1 MPPRPGGSEAAFGGK
16 GCRRGFCAQSWVS
29 IIPVVMGKPADR
41 DKLVLV
47 VDDQPSILSTLSA
60 ILTDE
65 GYRTVVTE
73 SGEDAVRLYEE
84 ARPDVVFLDIW
95 LADMDGL
102 ETLQALRER
111 DPLAAVIM
119 ISGHGTAATAVQAL
133 KMGACDFIEKPLSYG
148 QVVTAVEG
156 ALVRKAAG
164 GGAPLPP
171 LAEDRAAPPD
181 LAPAPPLRLLRT
193 GTLPQRTLR
202 ASTVLYGLGLH
213 SGARTGMAL
222 QPLPPDSGLHVVTL
236 PTRTHVP
243 VHVDSVGD
251 TDYATTLAVDGQLI
265 RTVEHLLSALHAR
278 GITNLLIKV
287 HGEIP
292 VLDGSAL
299 EFCQALEQV
308 GVVDQDAPRRELV
321 IDRRYEVRGGG
332 GKLLAIEPWD
342 GFAVSYLLRYPPP
355 VGEQRGEF
363 ILTSFEAYE
372 REIAPA
378 RTFGFMKDLAM
389 MSELGLGSGGRLDN
403 CILVGEEGVV
413 NTTLRFP
420 DELVRHKILDII
432 GDLYLLGYPLR
443 GRVTARLTGHR
454 DNIALLREIQAANRV
469 DVATV

>member
-1 MPPRPGGSEAAFGGK
+1 
-16 GCRRGFCAQSWVS
+16 
-29 IIPVVMGKPADR
+29 
-41 DKLVLV
+41 
-47 VDDQPSILSTLSA
+47 
-60 ILTDE
+60 
-65 GYRTVVTE
+65 
-73 SGEDAVRLYEE
+73 
-84 ARPDVVFLDIW
+84 
-95 LADMDGL
+95 
-102 ETLQALRER
+102 
-111 DPLAAVIM
+111 M
-119 ISGHGTAATAVQAL
+119 ISGHGTAATAVQAI

-156 ALVRKAAG
+156 ALARKES
-164 GGAPLPP
+164 GAVIPLPA
-171 LAEDRAAPPD
+171 LVEDRAPPPD
-181 LAPAPPLRLLRT
+181 LAAAPPLRLLRT

-213 SGARTGMAL
+213 SGTRTGMAL
-222 QPLPPDSGLHVVTL
+222 QPLPPDSGLHIVTL

-243 VHVDSVGD
+243 VYVDSVGD
-251 TDYATTLAVDGQLI
+251 TDYATTLAVDGQAI

-278 GITNLLIKV
+278 GVTNLLIKV

-308 GVVDQDAPRRELV
+308 GVVDQEVARRELV
-321 IDRRYEVRGGG
+321 IDRRYEVRSGE
-332 GKLLAIEPWD
+332 GKLLAIEPCD

-355 VGEQRGEF
+355 IGEQHGEF
-363 ILTSFEAYE
+363 TLTSFAAYE

-378 RTFGFMKDLAM
+378 RTFGFMKDLKM
-389 MSELGLGSGGRLDN
+389 MSELGLGTGGRLDN

-420 DELVRHKILDII
+420 DEFVRHKILDVI
-432 GDLYLLGYPLR
+432 GDLFLLGYPIR

-469 DVATV
+469 EAPGPP